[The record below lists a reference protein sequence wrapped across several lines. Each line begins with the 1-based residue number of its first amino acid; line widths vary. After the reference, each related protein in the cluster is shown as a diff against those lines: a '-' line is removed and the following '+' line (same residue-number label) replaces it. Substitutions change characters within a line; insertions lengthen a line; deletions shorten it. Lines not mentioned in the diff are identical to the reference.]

1 MNARFYDGRSA
12 QAHEAEAALDGD
24 VLRIVADGES
34 RDWRL
39 KDVTVEV
46 EADQARV
53 SHRKERDARLV
64 LPVGDWAPLVG
75 DRLAHLVRRRRRRE
89 LWLVG
94 GLTAAA
100 VGVVLFVTVGV
111 PALSGPVAR
120 ATPVSMEQRMGDNF
134 NGQISTFFQ
143 TCDDAEGQRVL
154 AALGDRIGAQADT
167 PFDIR
172 VRAVDAPMVNAFA
185 LPGGYILITDDLIRE
200 ATSPDELSAVIAHEV
215 AHVEKRHVMQ
225 AVWRN
230 FGVGMLLDL
239 IVGGGTGAGQQAVI
253 LAGQASE
260 LSYSRSAEL
269 EADSR
274 GQALLHADG
283 LTSTG
288 MAPFFERMA
297 AGEAHDTVN
306 DAAEFLATHPDSRR
320 RAGAARAAQRPGRSA
335 LTAEE
340 WRTVKGVC
348 AVEESESPVDR
359 LKRRF
364 GIGGDTSDADERLE
378 VRPHGQ

>member
-283 LTSTG
+283 L
-288 MAPFFERMA
+288 
-297 AGEAHDTVN
+297 
-306 DAAEFLATHPDSRR
+306 
-320 RAGAARAAQRPGRSA
+320 
-335 LTAEE
+335 
-340 WRTVKGVC
+340 
-348 AVEESESPVDR
+348 DR
-359 LKRRF
+359 KSV
-364 GIGGDTSDADERLE
+364 G
-378 VRPHGQ
+378 